1 MRKTSHDKHH
11 GDNRDILFVIGSAV
25 SYIAVAASL
34 PLAGGK
40 PSIRELNHSGK
51 TLLLHVAGYLI
62 DWTPRR
68 LQPDRLAR

>member
-1 MRKTSHDKHH
+1 V
-11 GDNRDILFVIGSAV
+11 IIAICCFVIGSAV

-51 TLLLHVAGYLI
+51 TLLLYIAGYLI
-62 DWTPRR
+62 DWIAAKT
-68 LQPDRLAR
+68 AA